1 MVAILFGEK
10 RYFMQSNGGVFNVEK
25 IKVSLNRNICII
37 VAIVISIVLCVG
49 IGCYFAGRQSAERDV
64 DVRRIQSTQQ
74 QLNNATKQLDEAAKE
89 NRSAR
94 EITADSV
101 VINDRIEQRIDSSET
116 AVSRSEE
123 ANTRASAAVKE
134 AQRII
139 TVAKSTATESERI
152 ASDSKSILERAITR
166 NQRTAIEAEKK

>member
-1 MVAILFGEK
+1 MSIVTICWGYCDVETIK
-10 RYFMQSNGGVFNVEK
+10 HYINGRT
-25 IKVSLNRNICII
+25 ISII
-37 VAIVISIVLCVG
+37 GAIVVILLCV
-49 IGCYFAGRQSAERDV
+49 GCYFAGRNSAERDV

-74 QLNNATKQLDEAAKE
+74 QLNNATKQLDEAARE
-89 NRSAR
+89 NQSAR

-123 ANTRASAAVKE
+123 ANARASAAVEE

-139 TVAKSTATESERI
+139 TAAKSTATESERI
-152 ASDSKSILERAITR
+152 ASDSKSILERAKR
-166 NQRTAIEAEKK
+166 RTEEKTSAR

>member
-1 MVAILFGEK
+1 MAAILFGEK
-10 RYFMQSNGGVFNVEK
+10 RYIMQSNGGVFNVDT
-25 IKVSLNRNICII
+25 IKGNLGRNTGII
-37 VAIVISIVLCVG
+37 VAIVICIVLCIC
-49 IGCYFAGRQSAERDV
+49 IGCYVAGRESAERDV

-74 QLNNATKQLDEAAKE
+74 QLNNATKQLDKAVRE
-89 NRSAR
+89 NQSAR

-116 AVSRSEE
+116 AVGRSEE
-123 ANTRASAAVKE
+123 ANTRARAAVNE
-134 AQRII
+134 AKRII

-166 NQRTAIEAEKK
+166 NQKAAIEAEEK

>member
-1 MVAILFGEK
+1 MAAILFGEK
-10 RYFMQSNGGVFNVEK
+10 RYIMQNNGGVFDVEK
-25 IKVSLNRNICII
+25 IKVSLNRNTGII
-37 VAIVISIVLCVG
+37 AIVISIVLCIC
-49 IGCYFAGRQSAERDV
+49 IGCYIAGRESAERDV
-64 DVRRIQSTQQ
+64 DVRRIQQTQQ
-74 QLNNATKQLDEAAKE
+74 QFNDATKQLDETARE
-89 NRSAR
+89 NQSAR
-94 EITADSV
+94 EITADSI

-123 ANTRASAAVKE
+123 ANERARAAVAE